1 MSQIPNDGLQ
11 TGFQGKSFLITGG
24 TGTMGQ
30 ALAMRLLQYKPRVIR
45 LFSRDEHKQYVMKQ
59 KLGDIPNLRYL
70 IGDVRDYERV
80 SRAVE
85 GIDIVLHT
93 AALKHVP
100 ACEYNP
106 FEAVQTNV
114 LGTQNVILACQRNG
128 VEQVLLT
135 SSDKAIAPPNT
146 MGATKLLAE
155 RLMIAAAYAHG
166 SSRTRLCAVRFGNV
180 LGSRGSAF
188 LQFIRDLRAGRP
200 MQVTDMHMTRF
211 MMSVEDAVSLVLKAL
226 ALAHGGDVF
235 VLKMPVVRLGTVV
248 EALVEQ
254 FGNESD
260 GSVSDRIHVIGPRQG
275 EKMFEELLSDDE
287 AKRALEWEDMFV
299 LPPWWEVHPHYG
311 GAANTTGEVYTSKS
325 LPALSLNDTKKML
338 SRFTFRESSGQDE
351 FDT

>member
-1 MSQIPNDGLQ
+1 MPSTPSNGLQ
-11 TGFQGKSFLITGG
+11 SFQGKSFLITGG

-30 ALAMRLLQYKPRVIR
+30 ALALRLLQYQPRVIR

-59 KLGDIPNLRYL
+59 RLGDIPNLRYL

-85 GIDIVLHT
+85 GIDIVIHT

-114 LGTQNVILACQRNG
+114 IGTQNVILACQRQG
-128 VEQVLLT
+128 VQQVLFT

-166 SSRTRLCAVRFGNV
+166 SSRTTLCSVRFGNV

-200 MQVTDMHMTRF
+200 VQVTDMDMTRF
-211 MMSVEDAVSLVLKAL
+211 MMSVEEAVSLVLKAL
-226 ALAHGGDVF
+226 DMAHGGDVF

-248 EALVEQ
+248 EALVDQ
-254 FGNESD
+254 FGKPSD
-260 GSVSDRIHVIGPRQG
+260 GSLMDQIEVIGPRQG

-299 LPPWWEVHPHYG
+299 LPPWWEVRPHYD
-311 GAANTTGEVYTSKS
+311 GAKSTTGEVYTSKS
-325 LPALSLNDTKKML
+325 LPVLSLRETKEML
-338 SRFTFRESSGQDE
+338 AALTFPEPSGEDK